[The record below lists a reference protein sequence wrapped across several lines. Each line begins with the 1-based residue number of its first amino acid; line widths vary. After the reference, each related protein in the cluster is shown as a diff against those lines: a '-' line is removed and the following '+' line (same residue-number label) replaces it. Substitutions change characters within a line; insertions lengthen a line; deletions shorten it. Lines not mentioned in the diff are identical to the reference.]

1 LTSRPDDGIVV
12 DEVGKG
18 DAEMESNIV
27 PTALQERLGSEATHD
42 LVRLF
47 ETARFDWTADV
58 VSLSL
63 ERFERRLVEELARLR
78 IEMAQEGAGLR
89 EKLAQQGAVLQEK
102 LAQQGAVLQEK
113 LAQQGARLQEK
124 LAQQGA
130 GLEEKLAQQGA
141 SLRAEIAAV
150 RTDLKSDMQEGF
162 ASIRQEMATNRF
174 ELLKWSFLFWIGQVL
189 AIVGLVGTMLRA
201 FGLAR

>member
-1 LTSRPDDGIVV
+1 
-12 DEVGKG
+12 
-18 DAEMESNIV
+18 MESNTV

-47 ETARFDWTADV
+47 DTARFEWTADV

-78 IEMAQEGAGLR
+78 IEMAQEGADLR
-89 EKLAQQGAVLQEK
+89 EKLAQQGADL
-102 LAQQGAVLQEK
+102 
-113 LAQQGARLQEK
+113 R
-124 LAQQGA
+124 
-130 GLEEKLAQQGA
+130 EKLAQQGA
-141 SLRAEIAAV
+141 SLRGEIAAV
-150 RTDLKSDMQEGF
+150 RTDLKSEMQEGF

-189 AIVGLVGTMLRA
+189 AIVGLVGAMLRS
-201 FGLAR
+201 FGSAG

>member
-1 LTSRPDDGIVV
+1 
-12 DEVGKG
+12 
-18 DAEMESNIV
+18 MESNTV

-47 ETARFDWTADV
+47 DTARFEWTADV

-89 EKLAQQGAVLQEK
+89 EKLAQQGADL
-102 LAQQGAVLQEK
+102 
-113 LAQQGARLQEK
+113 R
-124 LAQQGA
+124 
-130 GLEEKLAQQGA
+130 EKLAQQGA
-141 SLRAEIAAV
+141 SLRGEIAAV

-162 ASIRQEMATNRF
+162 ALIRQEMATNRF

-189 AIVGLVGTMLRA
+189 AIVGLVGAMLRT
-201 FGLAR
+201 FGSAR